1 MPVSGA
7 ATKEMT
13 TVTPPNTNI
22 PGVIHIVYL
31 PAPTP
36 AQHTCHALRRAI
48 HTQVVS
54 HTHTHKAAAAAA
66 AAVAAAAAAAA
77 VEPQCS

>member
-22 PGVIHIVYL
+22 PGVIRIVYL
-31 PAPTP
+31 PAAPTP

-66 AAVAAAAAAAA
+66 AAAAA
-77 VEPQCS
+77 EPQCS